1 MKIRYSKFLKFEAM
15 MFVSAI
21 ITCIIFQLIM
31 ALLSGTTYHISYHLV
46 LLVLLCLPHLIG
58 GIATWELS
66 HKYNNWVELALKQ
79 IIFANVLLVIPTV
92 FWSLCCNFHSPDLG
106 TIMTYDL
113 ICAMC
118 SIPSIMLCC
127 YLYYH
132 LSKRAFSS
140 HKK

>member
-1 MKIRYSKFLKFEAM
+1 M

-31 ALLSGTTYHISYHLV
+31 ALLSGTTYPISYHLV
-46 LLVLLCLPHLIG
+46 LFVLLCLSHLIG

-66 HKYNNWVELALKQ
+66 HKYNNWIELALKQ

-118 SIPSIMLCC
+118 SILSIMSCS
-127 YLYYH
+127 YLYY
-132 LSKRAFSS
+132 LLPNGFFNSC
-140 HKK
+140 KKYWQK